1 VGFVARILG
10 FLEKIGN
17 GNSSRVSMDAVLF
30 RIKNLGSLKKIKNNI
45 ILIF

>member
-1 VGFVARILG
+1 MGFVARILG

-30 RIKNLGSLKKIKNNI
+30 RIKNLGSLKKKLKI
-45 ILIF
+45 ILF